1 MSNTLLT
8 LFHVDRYKEY
18 YRTGMWRDDTV
29 YSLVRDHADRT
40 PERIA
45 VRSRYGDLTYR
56 QLVDFADAFAGDL
69 ADHGVVAG

>member
-45 VRSRYGDLTYR
+45 VRSRYGDLT
-56 QLVDFADAFAGDL
+56 
-69 ADHGVVAG
+69 